1 MSATNPN
8 SPSNANNSN
17 ITNPS
22 SSKPSESHQQTE
34 QQQSSIPSNSQSQP
48 ITTPS
53 ATDIRDSAQALLAVS
68 ASRPNSL
75 PSNIPSP
82 TLNHNINS
90 QPPSS
95 STAKINTNTS
105 STTPVIS
112 TDHTP
117 KIEAIP
123 VQTKLNNDE
132 TEKKD
137 QVKTLISAS
146 EPKSEPVII
155 STSVPISNSTV
166 NPIPSSSAN
175 VTPTQL
181 PAVGANDVIF
191 VNGEAFNGR
200 GYRVCGVANQRGRLC
215 GRIGTCPFHAGK
227 PKGKLT
233 PKRPRASANTLNSA
247 NQNTITPEH
256 TTDEGQQQ
264 LKVEQKIVQND
275 DTTND
280 PSNSNPNSNVK
291 RPRLVSQDGVRQ
303 MTAPPQ
309 KSRFKRSWTT
319 EEHVLFLQ
327 AMRKHG
333 KGKWKE
339 ISREVKTRTAN
350 QCQSHAQ
357 KYFLRQAK
365 SDSERKKKSIHDV
378 TEKDMPET
386 GEKTKANSKSQ
397 TNAASSA
404 GGEKTDSATTQALT
418 KNSGTGVNTQGML
431 AVPLAPRPTI
441 AGVRVTSDQID
452 VGSSSTRTPGDNIV
466 GNTTGG
472 ISLPLTTAVRAQSI
486 APLTN
491 GVQVVSSTGSM
502 STVPVVIP
510 MHGIQYAPM
519 MQQFLTPGLANP
531 GAAAVIAPPPPAKLR
546 VTVHINGKLKG
557 GMTLVLPDEWEQFFE
572 IAKAKLSFTGSFK
585 RVFVRSGGEITSLD
599 EMCQDDML
607 WLSPGEDF
615 LTPR

>member
-8 SPSNANNSN
+8 PS
-17 ITNPS
+17 TKVTTHT
-22 SSKPSESHQQTE
+22 SSKPSESQQ
-34 QQQSSIPSNSQSQP
+34 QQPVHQQSSIPSNSQSQP

-75 PSNIPSP
+75 PSNIPSL
-82 TLNHNINS
+82 TLNQNFNS

-95 STAKINTNTS
+95 STTKSNINIS
-105 STTPVIS
+105 STTK
-112 TDHTP
+112 T
-117 KIEAIP
+117 EAIP
-123 VQTKLNNDE
+123 VQITLNND
-132 TEKKD
+132 
-137 QVKTLISAS
+137 QVITPISAS
-146 EPKSEPVII
+146 EPKSEPLVV
-155 STSVPISNSTV
+155 STSIPISNSAV
-166 NPIPSSSAN
+166 NPTPSSTN
-175 VTPTQL
+175 VIPTQI

-215 GRIGTCPFHAGK
+215 GRIGTCPFHFGK

-233 PKRPRASANTLNSA
+233 PKRPRAASSTFNSA
-247 NQNTITPEH
+247 NQDQNSNTPER
-256 TTDEGQQQ
+256 TNDDSNQQS
-264 LKVEQKIVQND
+264 KVEQKLAHND
-275 DTTND
+275 NTTND
-280 PSNSNPNSNVK
+280 PTNSNPNSNAK
-291 RPRLVSQDGVRQ
+291 RPRLASQDGIRQ

-327 AMRKHG
+327 AMRRHG

-386 GEKTKANSKSQ
+386 AEKTKGDSKSQ

-404 GGEKTDSATTQALT
+404 GGEKTDSAATQALM
-418 KNSGTGVNTQGML
+418 KNSGTGMNSQAML
-431 AVPLAPRPTI
+431 AVPLAPRPTV
-441 AGVRVTSDQID
+441 AGSRVTSDQID
-452 VGSSSTRTPGDNIV
+452 NIGASSTYSHGDNIV
-466 GNTTGG
+466 GNTSSAV
-472 ISLPLTTAVRAQSI
+472 SLPLTTAVRAQSI

-491 GVQVVSSTGSM
+491 GIQVISSTAGM
-502 STVPVVIP
+502 STVPVVFP

-519 MQQFLTPGLANP
+519 VQSFLTPGLGNP
-531 GAAAVIAPPPPAKLR
+531 GAAAVVAPPPPAKLR

-557 GMTLVLPDEWEQFFE
+557 GMALVLPDGWEQFFE
-572 IAKAKLSFTGSFK
+572 MAKAKLNFSGSFK
-585 RVFVRSGGEITSLD
+585 RVFARSGGEITSLD

-615 LTPR
+615 QTPR